1 MAIYITNV
9 VGADMILDRGV
20 FTSRDHAF
28 AAALERSKET
38 VWKMDKFT
46 YFYGKVDVHVY
57 EITDFRESNY
67 IDEPIKVF

>member
-28 AAALERSKET
+28 AATLERSKVF
-38 VWKMDKFT
+38 VWKMDNLI
-46 YFYGKVDVHVY
+46 YFCGKVKVMVY
-57 EITDFRESNY
+57 EFTHLMGSDY
-67 IDEPIKVF
+67 IDKPIKVF